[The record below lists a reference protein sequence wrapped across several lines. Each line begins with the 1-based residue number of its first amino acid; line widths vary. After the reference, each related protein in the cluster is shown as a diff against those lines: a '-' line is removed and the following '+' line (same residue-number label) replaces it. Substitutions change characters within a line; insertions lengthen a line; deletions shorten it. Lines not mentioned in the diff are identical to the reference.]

1 MKKRIL
7 LVCALLSFSTASYA
21 NWFQDIIN
29 AINKQAGITNDIL
42 GREFTIQKDML
53 SSQKDIQG
61 LMNQVNRNLRGHSG
75 YGNYGF
81 HDYQSYGMDAGDWME
96 VISMAERG
104 QGNGALGKV
113 IHKMSREFP
122 INQHLFNRSVSDV
135 NAQRYYAMKSGT
147 VLAARAASQ
156 LDFNKI
162 QDQIAYQKMLMDQI
176 EQTDDLKAAMD
187 LSNRI
192 QAEGNLINLEI
203 LRQSALV
210 NQQQAV
216 TEQAAV
222 ISALAN
228 ARFLSKE

>member
-1 MKKRIL
+1 MKKRL
-7 LVCALLSFSTASYA
+7 LLLCVLLSLSSASYA

-29 AINKQAGITNDIL
+29 VINKQAGITNDIL
-42 GREFTIQKDML
+42 GQEFSLQKDML
-53 SSQKDIQG
+53 SGQKDIQG
-61 LMNQVNRNLRGHSG
+61 LMDQVNHNLRGHSG

-81 HDYQSYGMDAGDWME
+81 HDYQSYGMDAGDWVD
-96 VISMAERG
+96 VIRMAERG

-122 INQHLFNRSVSDV
+122 IDQYAFNRAVSNV
-135 NAQRYYAMKSGT
+135 SAQRYYAMKSGT

-156 LDFNKI
+156 LDYNKI
-162 QDQIAYQKMLMDQI
+162 QDQIAYQQMLMKQI

-192 QAEGNLINLEI
+192 QIEGNLISLEV

-210 NQQQAV
+210 NQQQSVA
-216 TEQAAV
+216 EEAAV

-228 ARFLSKE
+228 ARFLTKE

>member
-1 MKKRIL
+1 MRKRLLIL
-7 LVCALLSFSTASYA
+7 CVLLSLSTASYA

-42 GREFTIQKDML
+42 GREFSLQQDML

-61 LMNQVNRNLRGHSG
+61 LMDQVNQNLKGHSG
-75 YGNYGF
+75 YGNVGF

-96 VISMAERG
+96 VIRMAERG
-104 QGNGALGKV
+104 QGDGALGKV
-113 IHKMSREFP
+113 IHKLSSEFP
-122 INQHLFNRSVSDV
+122 ANQRIYNRSVNDV
-135 NAQRYYAMKSGT
+135 SAQRYYAMKSGT
-147 VLAARAASQ
+147 ILAARAASQ
-156 LDFNKI
+156 LDYSKI
-162 QDQIAYQKMLMDQI
+162 QDQIAYQQMLMKHI

-192 QAEGNLINLEI
+192 QVEGNLINLEV

-228 ARFLSKE
+228 ARFLTRE